1 MFYFTAGEVI
11 LDSNIDFET
20 ATSHSIDVI
29 ANDGNLDSTTE
40 TLTINIDNV
49 NEAPVFDNLPHSFNI
64 NEDTTTGTT
73 VYTVGSTDPEGDAVT
88 YRLSA
93 ASSFFSI
100 DTNSNM
106 F

>member
-1 MFYFTAGEVI
+1 MT
-11 LDSNIDFET
+11 LDSSVDFET
-20 ATSHSIDVI
+20 TTSHSIDVI

-100 DTNSNM
+100 DTNSNII
-106 F
+106 